1 MSKETINNAKFK
13 TLAKIDH
20 GLFVSFFLSDK
31 TAILES
37 FLKTLSCEYLKTN
50 ALICQREKN
59 VLGENIK

>member
-20 GLFVSFFLSDK
+20 GLFVSFSLSGK

-37 FLKTLSCEYLKTN
+37 FLKTFSCEYLKAN
-50 ALICQREKN
+50 AHICQREKN